1 MREYKVLFK
10 PSADRRLQKLP
21 HDVQR
26 RIVGAVA
33 MLGHNPRPAGVVKLT
48 GDENLWRI
56 RIGDYRV
63 VYEIHEDRLIVL
75 VLRVAHRKDAYRG
88 GSPAATY

>member
-10 PSADRRLQKLP
+10 PSAERALRKLP
-21 HDVQR
+21 QEVQR
-26 RIVGAVA
+26 RIVGEVA
-33 MLGHNPRPAGVVKLT
+33 TLAYDPRPAGVVKLA

-63 VYEIHEDRLIVL
+63 VYEIHDDRLVVL
-75 VLRVAHRKDAYRG
+75 VLRVAHRKDVYR
-88 GSPAATY
+88 